1 MLTSCFV
8 HTSDAKHPY
17 TNAFWLRSRSPLCQ
31 RHPFFTDPP
40 ALI

>member
-1 MLTSCFV
+1 MLIPIFARTSGLE
-8 HTSDAKHPY
+8 HPNLDAY
-17 TNAFWLRSRSPLCQ
+17 WLRSRSPLCQ